1 MNCIS
6 ARSTPQ
12 VLSIKDER
20 TLKKKR
26 KKFLLIR
33 LCNSSASSLFEIF
46 SFLIPLPE
54 VDISCKAKGSDHAS
68 EGDFLSKNL

>member
-12 VLSIKDER
+12 VLSIKDEC

-33 LCNSSASSLFEIF
+33 LYNSSASSLFEIF
-46 SFLIPLPE
+46 LIPLPE
-54 VDISCKAKGSDHAS
+54 VDLSCKAKGSDHAS